1 VGVVRLSAL
10 SRSLE
15 ILRMTNKFKDSDR
28 VNKTQIATGLIFAKK
43 FSHIPIWNHADHAPK
58 KKIFRNSSAA
68 EDVVTEEYFEKFF
81 CCTKISFV
89 RAQIHSLQ
97 INIFG
102 MERIFTL
109 PEEYLCQ

>member
-1 VGVVRLSAL
+1 VY
-10 SRSLE
+10 
-15 ILRMTNKFKDSDR
+15 
-28 VNKTQIATGLIFAKK
+28 TQ
-43 FSHIPIWNHADHAPK
+43 

-89 RAQIHSLQ
+89 GARIHSLQ

-102 MERIFTL
+102 LERIFTL
-109 PEEYLCQ
+109 LEKYLRQ

>member
-1 VGVVRLSAL
+1 MSY
-10 SRSLE
+10 
-15 ILRMTNKFKDSDR
+15 
-28 VNKTQIATGLIFAKK
+28 TQ
-43 FSHIPIWNHADHAPK
+43 

-89 RAQIHSLQ
+89 RARIHSLQ

-102 MERIFTL
+102 LEGIFTL
-109 PEEYLCQ
+109 PEEYLRQ